1 MIKIKNW
8 VNPESID
15 EAYEI
20 LNQRINNRV
29 LGGGAFLRL
38 AHDLTID
45 TAVNLSNLGLDR
57 INEEEEDFEIGAM
70 TTLRQLE
77 VHEGLNN
84 QFSNIFKLSLENI
97 VGVQLRNIAT
107 IGGTLFSKYGFSD
120 LITALMALDT
130 TLVFHKLGEIRLD
143 KYLKMPRA
151 HKRDAKDILIKVKIK
166 KQDIKCSFKM
176 LRNSTSDFAMLNAS
190 VSKADGFYKIVV
202 GARPGVACY
211 AEEAMRLLN
220 ANVHSPNALN
230 IGSEKEMAS
239 ILKAVSQN
247 LEFGSNRFGNKAY
260 RIAMSELLVKR
271 ALVEVTDEN

>member
-45 TAVNLSNLGLDR
+45 TAVNLSNLGLDL
-57 INEEEEDFEIGAM
+57 IEENEEGFEIGAM

-84 QFSNIFKLSLENI
+84 YFSNIFRTALENI

-107 IGGTLFSKYGFSD
+107 IGGTVFAKYGFSD
-120 LITALMALDT
+120 LITALMVLNT
-130 TLVFHKLGEIRLD
+130 RLEFYKYGEIGLD
-143 KYLKMPRA
+143 EYLKMPRA

-166 KQDIKCSFKM
+166 KEDIKCSFKM
-176 LRNSTSDFAMLNAS
+176 VRNSTSDFAMVNVG
-190 VSKADGFYKIVV
+190 VSKVDGLYKIAV

-211 AEEAMRLLN
+211 AEEAMKLINASAHLLN
-220 ANVHSPNALN
+220 EASDQ
-230 IGSEKEMAS
+230 EMTEV
-239 ILKAVSQN
+239 LKTLPKN
-247 LEFGSNRFGNKAY
+247 LVFGSNRFGDKAY
-260 RIAMSELLVKR
+260 RVAMSQLLVKR
-271 ALVEVTDEN
+271 ALLEVNDEN